1 MRVPVGASAI
11 ETKSFLTN
19 SGVLFS
25 GYGVVG
31 ASKPVERLC
40 LGVTAGEIDLY
51 LLDDGRVCYQTV
63 KACGI
68 LLQRRRS
75 GLHMLYEEKRFRNGT
90 IVPPRTDYSMS
101 EKSRFLL
108 GETPQEA
115 LLRGIR
121 EELQLDT
128 HSIKP
133 TDFVLVGEKRG
144 VLHESVA
151 FPGLW
156 AITHKFVFEWMM
168 PKRFH
173 KQKHTE
179 HCGYRTSVF
188 TPGPVSKEVLR
199 AYEVRKRR
207 AKAA

>member
-1 MRVPVGASAI
+1 MRVPVGASAV

-19 SGVLFS
+19 TGVLFS
-25 GYGVVG
+25 NWGTVG

-40 LGVTAGEIDLY
+40 LGVKAGEIDLY

-75 GLHMLYEEKRFRNGT
+75 GLHMLYEEKKFQNGT
-90 IVPPRTDYSMS
+90 VVPARTDYSMS

-108 GETPQEA
+108 AETPLQA

-128 HSIKP
+128 RGVNL
-133 TDFVLVGEKRG
+133 TDFVLVGEKHG

-156 AITHKFVFEWMM
+156 TITHKFIFEWMM

-173 KQKHTE
+173 KNKHTE
-179 HCGYRTSVF
+179 HCGYRTSIF
-188 TPGPVSKEVLR
+188 TPRPVSKEVLR
-199 AYEVRKRR
+199 AHEARKRR